1 MTESDDIWF
10 VKLPFGE
17 PPDEED
23 LQATLEFIEKVG
35 EVDWPSPHYQIEA
48 FRTALLYARAVFSEE
63 SQHEECIERK
73 IIFALAR
80 VGPPTLDLVT
90 KDCYNG
96 FVKPD
101 PS

>member
-1 MTESDDIWF
+1 MTKSDDIRF
-10 VKLPFGE
+10 DKLPLGE
-17 PPDEED
+17 PPGEED
-23 LQATLEFIEKVG
+23 LQAALEFIENVG
-35 EVDWPSPHYQIEA
+35 EADWPSPHYQIEA
-48 FRTALLYARAVFSEE
+48 FRSALLYARAVFSEE

-96 FVKPD
+96 LLKPD